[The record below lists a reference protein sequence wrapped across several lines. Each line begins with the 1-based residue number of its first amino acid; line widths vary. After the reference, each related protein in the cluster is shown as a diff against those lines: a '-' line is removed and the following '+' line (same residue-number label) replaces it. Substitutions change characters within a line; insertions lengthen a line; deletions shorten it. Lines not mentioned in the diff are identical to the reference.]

1 MENIFEIISKE
12 LNIKVPQIENTVKLL
27 DEGATVPFISRYR
40 KEVTG
45 NLDENQIGD
54 ILNKELN
61 IKVPQIENT
70 VKLLDEGATVPFISR
85 YRKEVTGNLD
95 ENQIG
100 DILKAVTYLRNLEKR
115 KEEVIAL
122 IDEQGKLTDEL
133 KNSILNST
141 KLQEV
146 EDLYL
151 PYKKR
156 RKTKADIAIEKGLE
170 PLAQFIY
177 LAKDLEILGRE
188 ALKYITEE
196 VPTKEEAIEG
206 AKLILAQGISENANY
221 REEIRNTLLK
231 DGIIYSKNTKKAS
244 ELDEK
249 KVYGDYYE
257 YSESVKTILSHRVLA
272 LNRRN
277 TLLKDGIIYSK
288 NTKKASELDEKKV
301 YGDYYEYSESVKTI
315 LSHRV
320 LALNRGEKEDVLSV
334 SLKVDDVVRARIE
347 TNILKKEFKN
357 MEIKE
362 FLLSIIVDSLD
373 RLILPSIEREV
384 RNILTEKSEAEAI
397 NIFKENLKNLLLQ
410 PPLKEKNILGL
421 DPGYRT
427 GCKVAVVDK
436 NGFYVANDVFHLVEG
451 MDSPKQLAISRE
463 KLLNYLSKY
472 DIDIVSIGNGT
483 ASRETESFV
492 ANVIKENNQRAK
504 YVITN
509 EAGASVY
516 SASKLA
522 NEEFPDLDVTVR
534 GAISIARRIQD
545 PLGELVKI
553 DPKSIGVGMYQ
564 HDVDQK
570 KLAESLAE
578 VIASVVNSVGINVNT
593 ASWALL
599 EYVSG
604 VKKNIAKNDVDQK
617 KLAESLAEV
626 IASVV
631 NSVGIN
637 VNTASWALLEYV
649 SGVKKNIAKNIV
661 EYRKENGNFKN
672 RKALLKVKGLGNKAY
687 EQMAGF
693 LIIEDG
699 ENVLDNTIIHPES
712 YKIAEEILNINGISL
727 KDYKENLADSRE
739 KLKSFNYEKF
749 ATENEYGKETVK
761 DIYEALIRDR
771 RDPRDE
777 LERPLLKSDILKIEN
792 LQVGMELEGTVRN
805 VVKFGAFIDIGL
817 KNDALLHI
825 SEISDKFIKDPS
837 EVLSVG
843 QIVKVKVKEIDMDRQ
858 RVGLT
863 RKSR

>member
-1 MENIFEIISKE
+1 MENIFEIIS
-12 LNIKVPQIENTVKLL
+12 
-27 DEGATVPFISRYR
+27 
-40 KEVTG
+40 
-45 NLDENQIGD
+45 
-54 ILNKELN
+54 KELN

-170 PLAQFIY
+170 PLAQFVY
-177 LAKDLEILGRE
+177 LAKDLASLEKE

-244 ELDEK
+244 EF
-249 KVYGDYYE
+249 
-257 YSESVKTILSHRVLA
+257 
-272 LNRRN
+272 
-277 TLLKDGIIYSK
+277 
-288 NTKKASELDEKKV
+288 DEKKV

-604 VKKNIAKNDVDQK
+604 VKKNIAKN
-617 KLAESLAEV
+617 
-626 IASVV
+626 
-631 NSVGIN
+631 
-637 VNTASWALLEYV
+637 
-649 SGVKKNIAKNIV
+649 IV

-863 RKSR
+863 RKSK

>member
-1 MENIFEIISKE
+1 MENIFEIIS
-12 LNIKVPQIENTVKLL
+12 
-27 DEGATVPFISRYR
+27 
-40 KEVTG
+40 
-45 NLDENQIGD
+45 
-54 ILNKELN
+54 KELN

-177 LAKDLEILGRE
+177 LAKDLEILERE

-196 VPTKEEAIEG
+196 VPNKEEAIEG

-221 REEIRNTLLK
+221 REET
-231 DGIIYSKNTKKAS
+231 
-244 ELDEK
+244 
-249 KVYGDYYE
+249 
-257 YSESVKTILSHRVLA
+257 
-272 LNRRN
+272 RN

-334 SLKVDDVVRARIE
+334 FLKVDDVVRARIE

-604 VKKNIAKNDVDQK
+604 VKKNIAKN
-617 KLAESLAEV
+617 
-626 IASVV
+626 
-631 NSVGIN
+631 
-637 VNTASWALLEYV
+637 
-649 SGVKKNIAKNIV
+649 IV

-863 RKSR
+863 RKSK

>member
-1 MENIFEIISKE
+1 MENIFEIIS
-12 LNIKVPQIENTVKLL
+12 
-27 DEGATVPFISRYR
+27 
-40 KEVTG
+40 
-45 NLDENQIGD
+45 
-54 ILNKELN
+54 KELN

-177 LAKDLEILGRE
+177 LAKDLEILERE

-221 REEIRNTLLK
+221 REEI
-231 DGIIYSKNTKKAS
+231 
-244 ELDEK
+244 
-249 KVYGDYYE
+249 
-257 YSESVKTILSHRVLA
+257 
-272 LNRRN
+272 RN

-604 VKKNIAKNDVDQK
+604 VKKNIAKN
-617 KLAESLAEV
+617 
-626 IASVV
+626 
-631 NSVGIN
+631 
-637 VNTASWALLEYV
+637 
-649 SGVKKNIAKNIV
+649 IV

-863 RKSR
+863 RKSK

>member
-1 MENIFEIISKE
+1 MENIFEIIS
-12 LNIKVPQIENTVKLL
+12 
-27 DEGATVPFISRYR
+27 
-40 KEVTG
+40 
-45 NLDENQIGD
+45 
-54 ILNKELN
+54 KELN

-170 PLAQFIY
+170 PLAQFVY
-177 LAKDLEILGRE
+177 LAKDLVSLEKE

-257 YSESVKTILSHRVLA
+257 YSESVK
-272 LNRRN
+272 
-277 TLLKDGIIYSK
+277 K
-288 NTKKASELDEKKV
+288 
-301 YGDYYEYSESVKTI
+301 I

-357 MEIKE
+357 MEVKE

-564 HDVDQK
+564 H
-570 KLAESLAE
+570 
-578 VIASVVNSVGINVNT
+578 
-593 ASWALL
+593 
-599 EYVSG
+599 
-604 VKKNIAKNDVDQK
+604 DVDQK

-863 RKSR
+863 RKSK

>member
-1 MENIFEIISKE
+1 MENIFEIIS
-12 LNIKVPQIENTVKLL
+12 
-27 DEGATVPFISRYR
+27 
-40 KEVTG
+40 
-45 NLDENQIGD
+45 
-54 ILNKELN
+54 KELN

-170 PLAQFIY
+170 PLAQFVY
-177 LAKDLEILGRE
+177 LAKDLASLEKE

-221 REEIRNTLLK
+221 REEI
-231 DGIIYSKNTKKAS
+231 
-244 ELDEK
+244 
-249 KVYGDYYE
+249 
-257 YSESVKTILSHRVLA
+257 
-272 LNRRN
+272 RN

-604 VKKNIAKNDVDQK
+604 VKKNIAKN
-617 KLAESLAEV
+617 
-626 IASVV
+626 
-631 NSVGIN
+631 
-637 VNTASWALLEYV
+637 
-649 SGVKKNIAKNIV
+649 IV

-825 SEISDKFIKDPS
+825 SEISDIFIKDPS